1 MNPVTLC
8 GFTVKSMKKGKVKS
22 TASAKGKAPRS
33 KSVPAS
39 VCTNRE
45 EDLPAIFTQQTVSV
59 EKENITK
66 GDKQDM
72 LTEAEG
78 KI

>member
-1 MNPVTLC
+1 MALC
-8 GFTVKSMKKGKVKS
+8 GFTVKSVKKGKVKG
-22 TASAKGKAPRS
+22 TASTKGKAPRS

-45 EDLPAIFTQQTVSV
+45 EDLPAIFTQQSVVV

-72 LTEAEG
+72 LIEAEG

>member
-1 MNPVTLC
+1 MTLC
-8 GFTVKSMKKGKVKS
+8 GFTVNTMKKGKVKG
-22 TASAKGKAPRS
+22 TASTKGKAPRS

-45 EDLPAIFTQQTVSV
+45 EDLPAIFTQQSVSV

-66 GDKQDM
+66 GDKYDT

>member
-8 GFTVKSMKKGKVKS
+8 GFTVKSVKKGKVKS
-22 TASAKGKAPRS
+22 TASTKGKTPRS

-45 EDLPAIFTQQTVSV
+45 EDLPATFTQQTVSV

-66 GDKQDM
+66 GDKQD
-72 LTEAEG
+72 LYTEAEG